1 MQFAYQVL
9 LIPQQ
14 LTSRLFRIWIQ
25 TEKQK
30 LEGEIKDSIARRRPI
45 ENCVRSYDNVID
57 NEWCNNVIDLFE
69 KSKPEK
75 AFNLIGRAINDKID
89 DCLICLTTIRQ
100 LSDIC

>member
-1 MQFAYQVL
+1 MTKL
-9 LIPQQ
+9 
-14 LTSRLFRIWIQ
+14 SDIQ

-69 KSKPEK
+69 KSKPESLIEK
-75 AFNLIGRAINDKID
+75 IIEDFKFKTPKNLPNIPKKKYQKIRKEIPLLGPFKGP
-89 DCLICLTTIRQ
+89 CTLP
-100 LSDIC
+100 